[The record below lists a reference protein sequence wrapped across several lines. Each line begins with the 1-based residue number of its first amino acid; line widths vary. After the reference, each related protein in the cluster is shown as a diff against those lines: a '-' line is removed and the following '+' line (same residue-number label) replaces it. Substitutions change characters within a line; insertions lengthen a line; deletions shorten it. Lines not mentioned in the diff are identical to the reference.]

1 VRLSGALHVWAAL
14 GSFLFAFGCDRPTPL
29 EPGEF
34 TSIAPDIVLTFEYE
48 SPAFV
53 VHAHR
58 FSERDPFR
66 VVVQTRERGLRHC
79 TSDGAFQKLIENF
92 EALTI
97 RRRVEEAELQKLKPG
112 RSYHRLRYV
121 AAAPMEAYEEVLSPL
136 PGGYLLV
143 EIRGFAYELSLQT
156 RTVEQLG
163 RSCGSS
169 QARAEPAH

>member
-1 VRLSGALHVWAAL
+1 VRLSAALHLWAAL
-14 GSFLFAFGCDRPTPL
+14 GSSLCAIGCDRPTPL
-29 EPGEF
+29 APGEF

-48 SPAFV
+48 TPAFV

-66 VVVQTRERGLRHC
+66 VVVQTRQRGVRHC
-79 TSDGAFQKLIENF
+79 MSDGAFQKLIENF

-97 RRRVEEAELQKLKPG
+97 RRRVEETELQKLKHG

-121 AAAPMEAYEEVLSPL
+121 AAPPMEAYEEVLSPL
-136 PGGYLLV
+136 PNGYLLL
-143 EIRGFAYELSLQT
+143 ESQGFAYELSLQT
-156 RTVEQLG
+156 RIVEQAG

-169 QARAEPAH
+169 QARAEPAP